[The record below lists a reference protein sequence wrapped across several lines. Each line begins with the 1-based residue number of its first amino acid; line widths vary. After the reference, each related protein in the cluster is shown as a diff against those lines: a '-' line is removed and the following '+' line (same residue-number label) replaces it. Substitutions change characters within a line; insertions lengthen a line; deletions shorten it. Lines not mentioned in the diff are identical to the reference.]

1 MHIRFEYRGIKSSEK
16 GLRIMERQLR
26 KEELIRLVN
35 ESKDEFIIHVEFG
48 EEEGQ
53 DAKKE

>member
-1 MHIRFEYRGIKSSEK
+1 
-16 GLRIMERQLR
+16 MERQLR

>member
-1 MHIRFEYRGIKSSEK
+1 MK
-16 GLRIMERQLR
+16 GLRIIERQVR

-35 ESKDEFIIHVEFG
+35 ESDDEFVIHVEFG

-53 DAKKE
+53 DAKEE

>member
-1 MHIRFEYRGIKSSEK
+1 
-16 GLRIMERQLR
+16 MERQLR

-35 ESKDEFIIHVEFG
+35 KSKDEFIIYVKFG
-48 EEEGQ
+48 EEKGQ

>member
-1 MHIRFEYRGIKSSEK
+1 MD
-16 GLRIMERQLR
+16 QQVR

-35 ESKDEFIIHVEFG
+35 ESEDEFIIHVEFG

>member
-1 MHIRFEYRGIKSSEK
+1 MK
-16 GLRIMERQLR
+16 GGRIIERQLR

-35 ESKDEFIIHVEFG
+35 ESKDEFVIYVEFG
-48 EEEGQ
+48 EEEGK